1 MRAWCRRVV
10 SSACSGAPMQG
21 RHTCMLRR
29 GHVGRRHRDRL
40 RTADGPRNAPETTTP
55 RACIRWLSCG
65 RTDAHCSPS
74 TCVTSASTPRTRRRT
89 AATMRACVGS
99 CIGAMPLRQGVD
111 DHLGI
116 GVPIIRV
123 LQRHGGRII
132 AASPGLWTL
141 QPCPARRS
149 RCTCLSTAS
158 QVASAGAA
166 GVAGPGFGKPRQTGA
181 PQKSFRKQALVAP
194 AHPQITMSCP
204 CGTAPCGAPS
214 AAGEQACGGGAVHMK
229 KAGLSKDNTAFVG
242 RREGGTGRQK
252 ASQKMSC
259 LYCRKMLDTSQVKTQ
274 RGAVDGSRL

>member
-1 MRAWCRRVV
+1 MRAADGA
-10 SSACSGAPMQG
+10 ACGIAPGDRQR
-21 RHTCMLRR
+21 RHTCLCMRSGG

-55 RACIRWLSCG
+55 CACIRWLSCG

-89 AATMRACVGS
+89 AATMRACVGA

-141 QPCPARRS
+141 QLSLSRFMVHSVSKGRKPGDIWWTVHWPAVPRAFLESTGRRLWRSNSTSCPPLS
-149 RCTCLSTAS
+149 RVAS
-158 QVASAGAA
+158 Q
-166 GVAGPGFGKPRQTGA
+166 R
-181 PQKSFRKQALVAP
+181 
-194 AHPQITMSCP
+194 
-204 CGTAPCGAPS
+204 
-214 AAGEQACGGGAVHMK
+214 ACGGTLHPMR
-229 KAGLSKDNTAFVG
+229 LPLT
-242 RREGGTGRQK
+242 R
-252 ASQKMSC
+252 C
-259 LYCRKMLDTSQVKTQ
+259 PQVVQ
-274 RGAVDGSRL
+274 SG

>member
-10 SSACSGAPMQG
+10 SSACRNAPTQG

-29 GHVGRRHRDRL
+29 GLVGRRHPDRL

-55 RACIRWLSCG
+55 LACIRWLSCG
-65 RTDAHCSPS
+65 RMDAHCSPG

-123 LQRHGGRII
+123 LQRHGGRIV

-149 RCTCLSTAS
+149 RCTCLPIAS

-166 GVAGPGFGKPRQTGA
+166 GVGFGKLYQTGVES
-181 PQKSFRKQALVAP
+181 PQKSFRRQAPVPARAP
-194 AHPQITMSCP
+194 ASPNARCHQPE
-204 CGTAPCGAPS
+204 A
-214 AAGEQACGGGAVHMK
+214 
-229 KAGLSKDNTAFVG
+229 
-242 RREGGTGRQK
+242 
-252 ASQKMSC
+252 
-259 LYCRKMLDTSQVKTQ
+259 
-274 RGAVDGSRL
+274 